1 MSLRPSSAI
10 ALLAVLAL
18 PLTAFAYGG
27 GVVGFSGK
35 VSTQLCSGCHLAG
48 AGAAPTVTLT
58 GPATLNAGQT
68 GSFSL
73 TITGGPGVRGGMNVA
88 VSGTAA
94 VLNAGAGS
102 AKESG
107 ELRHASPLAFGGG
120 SVTWNFTVTAPTTAG
135 SFTLF
140 GAGNSC
146 NGSGNAGDRSAY
158 VTKAVTVMVVNQPPT
173 VSIAAGAA
181 ATSPTTRALS
191 VGATDD
197 AGEAALTYTWAT
209 TTAPAPVSFSVNG
222 TNAAKNTSATFT
234 RAGDYVFSV
243 TVRDA
248 AGLLAVSTV
257 NVTVAPQV
265 VTVAVS
271 PSMVGLATGR
281 TQQFTAAGTDQFGL
295 PMTPGPTFA
304 WSATGGTINA
314 TTGLFTAPATA
325 GGPFTVTAASSG
337 RMGTA
342 QVTVSVGTPPT
353 VATAAAASG
362 SPVTT
367 TSTTLTV
374 LGADDGGEAA
384 LRYTWAAGAGVSFSV
399 NGSNAAKRTVAT
411 FTAAGSVPVT
421 VTIRDAAGLT
431 VTSAV
436 TVMVDAR
443 LQNLAVSPATAVIP
457 LTGTQ
462 QFTVEAE
469 DQFGTPITPA
479 PSVSWA
485 APGSAGTITSAGLF
499 RASNVAGGPF
509 TITATGAG
517 QTGTATVSVASG
529 GAPTLVS
536 MPSAFPPSVMGK
548 STVLRVLGSAESG
561 EATVQYEWTAA
572 GPAPVSFAENDSN
585 AAKNTTATF
594 SKAGAYTL
602 TATLTSV
609 AGMTTTATVE
619 VTVAQSLSALSVMPS
634 QLGVA
639 PDATQRFSALATD
652 QFGDPHAMAPA
663 VMWSLSGGGTIDDG
677 GLFTARGTA
686 GGPFTVTANAGAL
699 RGMAAVTVGDD
710 VVDTT
715 PPSIAFRGLGDG
727 AVLKGNVKL
736 QVVASDN
743 IAVTEVAWL
752 LDGAQLGVV
761 TSAPFAFVLQ
771 SETLPLGPHTLEAIA
786 SDAAGSTARTPAI
799 EVIIARREDGGLLV
813 GTVGCSSAAGSAP
826 LFAATLMMLALSR
839 RRQRVSAEPLG

>member
-10 ALLAVLAL
+10 ALLAVLVL

-35 VSTQLCSGCHLAG
+35 VATQLCNGCHVAG

-68 GSFSL
+68 GSFAL

-88 VSGTAA
+88 VSGTTA

-146 NGSGNAGDRSAY
+146 NGSGNSGDRSAY

-181 ATSPTTRALS
+181 VTSPTTRALS

-209 TTAPAPVSFSVNG
+209 TTAPAPVAFSVNG

-243 TVRDA
+243 TIRDA

-265 VTVAVS
+265 VSVAVS
-271 PSMVGLATGR
+271 PPTVGLATGR
-281 TQQFTAAGTDQFGL
+281 TQQFIAAGTDQFGL
-295 PMTPGPTFA
+295 PMTPAPTFA
-304 WSATGGTINA
+304 WSATGGTINP
-314 TTGLFTAPATA
+314 TGLFTAPTIA
-325 GGPFTVTAASSG
+325 GGPYTVTAAASG

-353 VATAAAASG
+353 VATAAAVSA

-411 FTAAGSVPVT
+411 FTAAGSVPLT

-443 LQNLAVSPATAVIP
+443 LQNLAVSPATAVVP

-462 QFTVEAE
+462 QFTVVAE
-469 DQFGTPITPA
+469 DQFGEAIAPA
-479 PSVSWA
+479 PSITWA
-485 APGSAGTITSAGLF
+485 VPGGAGTITSAGLF

-509 TITATGAG
+509 TITATGGG
-517 QTGTATVSVASG
+517 QSGMATVSVAGG

-548 STVLRVLGSAESG
+548 STVLRVLGSDESG
-561 EATVQYEWTAA
+561 EGTVQYVWSAQ
-572 GPAPVSFAENDSN
+572 GPDQVVFAENDSN

-602 TATLTSV
+602 TATLKSV

-619 VTVAQSLSALSVMPS
+619 VTVAQSLSGLSVTPA

-639 PDATQRFSALATD
+639 PNATQRFSALATD

-663 VMWSLSGGGTIDDG
+663 VMWSLSGGGTIDDT

-715 PPSIAFRGLGDG
+715 PPSIAFRGLGNG

-771 SETLPLGPHTLEAIA
+771 SQSLPLGPHTLEAIA
-786 SDAAGSTARTPAI
+786 SDAAGHTARTPAI
-799 EVIIARREDGGLLV
+799 EVIIARKEDGGLLV
-813 GTVGCSSAAGSAP
+813 GTVGCSSLAGSAP
-826 LFAATLMMLALSR
+826 MFAAAVLMLALIR
-839 RRQRVSAEPLG
+839 RRQRVDVEPL